1 MSQPFREACVKGL
14 ESRRLSPASSS
25 RGGQVCCRHMPSK
38 CSGVIV
44 GVTPP
49 VLCRTEFNSWADSRR
64 DVKADVSICTAWST
78 KEFTLSDTSFA
89 PGIESERPQPVH
101 AAVPMPRPAPQPLL
115 LQRALAERTRWLA
128 GRPDH
133 SGELYGMEIVDVMF
147 TMKREWLASV
157 EGADKMKPVDRKRA
171 WQRHSRNTS
180 PLCAKQIRLAI
191 VHEVPGSGSSHLT
204 SGNTEPTR
212 ACAEA
217 TPCDRVASGACAP
230 GAPRFEPPGTEAAL
244 RVRVIKTSVTACGLS
259 PIATSDGCRAWA
271 NNTRIDA
278 EATSTCTRRHPLFSI
293 ISQCDRSGPPIRFA
307 T

>member
-1 MSQPFREACVKGL
+1 LLQAHAKQMFGCDCRGDPACTLQDRVQFVGRL
-14 ESRRLSPASSS
+14 PQRRQ
-25 RGGQVCCRHMPSK
+25 G
-38 CSGVIV
+38 
-44 GVTPP
+44 
-49 VLCRTEFNSWADSRR
+49 RR
-64 DVKADVSICTAWST
+64 KHLYSVVD
-78 KEFTLSDTSFA
+78 
-89 PGIESERPQPVH
+89 ERVH
-101 AAVPMPRPAPQPLL
+101 A
-115 LQRALAERTRWLA
+115 QRHKLRTGHRVRAAAAGARRSANAATSATAAALAASARGANPLA
-128 GRPDH
+128 RKQAGPQRRIIRH
-133 SGELYGMEIVDVMF
+133 GNRSVMF
-147 TMKREWLASV
+147 TTKREWSV
-157 EGADKMKPVDRKRA
+157 SMEGADKMKPVDRKRA

-180 PLCAKQIRLAI
+180 PRRAKQIRLSI
-191 VHEVPGSGSSHLT
+191 VHEVLGSGSSHLT